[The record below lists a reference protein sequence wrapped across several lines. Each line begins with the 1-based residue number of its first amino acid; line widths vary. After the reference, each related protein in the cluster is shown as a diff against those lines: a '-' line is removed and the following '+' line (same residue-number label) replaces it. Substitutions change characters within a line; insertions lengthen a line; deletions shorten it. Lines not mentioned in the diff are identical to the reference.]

1 MSFNP
6 MQMMGILMNGGK
18 GLNPMNLMMSKLNA
32 NPMFRQAQQMVQG
45 KSPEE
50 LKQTCENLC
59 KQRGIS
65 FDDAWAQFQSQFP
78 GLK

>member
-1 MSFNP
+1 MGFNP
-6 MQMMGILMNGGK
+6 MQMMGMLMNGGK
-18 GLNPMNLMMSKLNA
+18 GLNPMNLMMSQLND
-32 NPMFRQAQQMVQG
+32 NPMFRQAQQMAQG

-50 LKQTCENLC
+50 LKQTCKNLC

>member
-1 MSFNP
+1 MNFNP
-6 MQMMGILMNGGK
+6 MQMMGMLMNGGK
-18 GLNPMNLMMSKLNA
+18 GMNPMALVMNQLNS
-32 NPMFRQAQQMVQG
+32 NPMFRQAQQMAEG

-59 KQRGIS
+59 IQRGIS

>member
-1 MSFNP
+1 MNLNP
-6 MQMMGILMNGGK
+6 MQMVGMLMNGGK
-18 GLNPMNLMMSKLNA
+18 GMNPMNLMMNQLNS

-59 KQRGIS
+59 KQRGIN
-65 FDDAWAQFQSQFP
+65 FDDAWTQFQSQFP

>member
-6 MQMMGILMNGGK
+6 MQMIGILMNGGK
-18 GLNPMNLMMSKLNA
+18 GLNPMNLMMNQLNT
-32 NPMFRQAQQMVQG
+32 NPMFRQAQQMAQG

-59 KQRGIS
+59 KQRGVS

-78 GLK
+78 GLR

>member
-1 MSFNP
+1 MNLNP
-6 MQMMGILMNGGK
+6 MQMVGMLMNGGK
-18 GLNPMNLMMSKLNA
+18 GMNPMNLMMNQLNS
-32 NPMFRQAQQMVQG
+32 NPMFRQAQQMAQG

-59 KQRGIS
+59 KQRGIN
-65 FDDAWAQFQSQFP
+65 FDDAWTQFQSQFP

>member
-1 MSFNP
+1 MNFNP
-6 MQMMGILMNGGK
+6 MQMMGILMNGGR
-18 GLNPMNLMMSKLNA
+18 GLNPMNLMMNQLNT
-32 NPMFRQAQQMVQG
+32 NPMFRQAQQMAQG

-59 KQRGIS
+59 KQRGIN

>member
-1 MSFNP
+1 MNFNP
-6 MQMMGILMNGGK
+6 MQMMGMFMNGGK
-18 GLNPMNLMMSKLNA
+18 GLNPMNLMMSQLNT
-32 NPMFRQAQQMVQG
+32 NPMFRQAQQMAQG

>member
-1 MSFNP
+1 MNFNP
-6 MQMMGILMNGGK
+6 MHMMGMIMNGGK
-18 GLNPMNLMMSKLNA
+18 GMNPMNIIMSQLSS
-32 NPMFRQAQQMVQG
+32 NPMFKQAQQMAHG

-59 KQRGIS
+59 KQRGID
-65 FDDAWAQFQSQFP
+65 FDEAWSQFQSQFP

>member
-1 MSFNP
+1 MGFNP
-6 MQMMGILMNGGK
+6 MQMMGMLMNGGK
-18 GLNPMNLMMSKLNA
+18 GLNPMNLMMNQLNT
-32 NPMFRQAQQMVQG
+32 NPMFRQAQQMAQG

-65 FDDAWAQFQSQFP
+65 FDDAWAQFQSQLP
-78 GLK
+78 GLR

>member
-1 MSFNP
+1 MGFNP
-6 MQMMGILMNGGK
+6 MQMLGALSSMSK
-18 GLNPMNLMMSKLNA
+18 GFNPMNLMMNQLNA
-32 NPMFRQAQQMVQG
+32 NPMFRQAQQMAEG

-59 KQRGIS
+59 KQRGIN

>member
-1 MSFNP
+1 MNFNP
-6 MQMMGILMNGGK
+6 MHMMGMLMNGGK
-18 GLNPMNLMMSKLNA
+18 GLNPMSLMMSQLNA
-32 NPMFRQAQQMVQG
+32 NPMFRQAQQMAEW
-45 KSPEE
+45 KSPQE

-59 KQRGIS
+59 KQRGIN

>member
-1 MSFNP
+1 MNINP
-6 MQMMGILMNGGK
+6 MQLVGTLMNGEK
-18 GLNPMNLMMSKLNA
+18 GSNPMNLLLSQLNN
-32 NPMFRQAQQMVQG
+32 NPMFRQAQQMAAG

-59 KQRGIS
+59 KQRGIN
-65 FDDAWAQFQSQFP
+65 FEDAWNQFQSHFP

>member
-1 MSFNP
+1 MNFNP
-6 MQMMGILMNGGK
+6 MQMVSLLMNGGK
-18 GLNPMNLMMSKLNA
+18 NLNPMSLMMNQMNN
-32 NPMFRQAQQMVQG
+32 NPMFRQAQQMARG

-59 KQRGIS
+59 KQRGINL
-65 FDDAWAQFQSQFP
+65 DDAWAQFQSQFP

>member
-6 MQMMGILMNGGK
+6 MQMMGILMNDGK
-18 GLNPMNLMMSKLNA
+18 GLNPMNLMMSQLNA
-32 NPMFRQAQQMVQG
+32 NPMFRQAQQMAQG

>member
-1 MSFNP
+1 MNFNP
-6 MQMMGILMNGGK
+6 MQMMGMLMNGGK
-18 GLNPMNLMMSKLNA
+18 GLNPMNLMMNQLNT
-32 NPMFRQAQQMVQG
+32 NPMFRQAQQMAQG

>member
-1 MSFNP
+1 MNFNP
-6 MQMMGILMNGGK
+6 MQFAGLMMGGGK
-18 GLNPMNLMMSKLNA
+18 GMNPMSLIMSQLNA
-32 NPMFRQAQQMVQG
+32 NPMFRQAQQMAEG

-65 FDDAWAQFQSQFP
+65 FEEAWAQFQSQFP

>member
-1 MSFNP
+1 MNSNP
-6 MQMMGILMNGGK
+6 MHMISMLINGGK
-18 GLNPMNLMMSKLNA
+18 GMNPMTIVMNQLNSS
-32 NPMFRQAQQMVQG
+32 PMFRQAQQMAEG

-59 KQRGIS
+59 RQRGIS